1 MVDREFLDALNST
14 VEIELSV
21 KGRRS
26 GRNTSRPVWFVLEG
40 RELYLLPVA
49 GSETEW
55 YRNVLTNPE
64 ITLSVKEK
72 KLTAQAKP
80 LSDPA
85 KIAEVVDRFRQKH
98 GVHDVQVYYTKLD
111 AAVAVSI

>member
-55 YRNVLTNPE
+55 YRNVLAHPE
-64 ITLSVKEK
+64 ITISVKGK

-80 LSDPA
+80 LKDPA
-85 KIAEVVDRFRQKH
+85 RIAEVVDRFRRKH
-98 GVHDVQVYYTKLD
+98 GAHDVQELYSKFD
-111 AAVAVSI
+111 AAVAVSV